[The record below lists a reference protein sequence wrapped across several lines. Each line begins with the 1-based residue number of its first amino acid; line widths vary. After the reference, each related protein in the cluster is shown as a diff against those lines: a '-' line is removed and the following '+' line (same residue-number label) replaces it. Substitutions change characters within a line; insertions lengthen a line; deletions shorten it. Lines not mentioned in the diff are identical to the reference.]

1 VPSFASNAW
10 RYATLPSLLPNL
22 LGMGQS
28 PLILAALATDAVS
41 GLKVKNA
48 IAITG
53 AAAGN
58 FDSALIT
65 DVNGDSYIVRVP
77 TTPTAGAEL
86 ELEIQVLKS
95 LSAFTA
101 RLGFEIPQKVGET
114 RDLSTGNRVLVFKYV
129 HGNPIDTRRMNAASA
144 ITQSIAKAISTIH
157 SLPIE
162 LVQNNGL
169 SEFSPAEN
177 IRLRVAELDRAMQS
191 GQVPPILLQRWEEAL
206 SDVSLFK
213 YQPVVVHGSLAVE
226 TVLEKGGEVSGILDW
241 RKVQLGDPA
250 LDFGWLANEAPELL
264 ESILLNYQLSRT
276 AADGN
281 IAKRAALY
289 AELEWV
295 RWLVHGYA
303 VKDTVI
309 VEEAIQGLQELAG
322 AASEGQ
328 LPPLTASAVAA
339 AASVGLVE
347 TISFIEQE
355 NEPGFLAESESSS
368 DEDAYPATKP
378 IDLLEFLESEDQ
390 ESKKQD
396 DDKDLF

>member
-1 VPSFASNAW
+1 
-10 RYATLPSLLPNL
+10 
-22 LGMGQS
+22 MGQS

-48 IAITG
+48 IGISG

-65 DVNGDSYIVRVP
+65 DVNGDSFIVRVP

-95 LSAFTA
+95 LSAFSA

-213 YQPVVVHGSLAVE
+213 YQPVVVHGSLAAE
-226 TVLEKGGEVSGILDW
+226 TLLEKGGEVSGILDW
-241 RKVQLGDPA
+241 QKVQLGDPA

-276 AADGN
+276 SADGN

-303 VKDTVI
+303 VKDTAI
-309 VEEAIQGLQELAG
+309 VEEAILGLQELAG
-322 AASEGQ
+322 LASEGQ

-339 AASVGLVE
+339 AATVSIVE

-355 NEPGFLAESESSS
+355 TEPGFLAQAEPEFVA
-368 DEDAYPATKP
+368 DAYPATKP
-378 IDLLEFLESEDQ
+378 IDLFELQESEDQ
-390 ESKKQD
+390 EPTKQD
-396 DDKDLF
+396 EDKDLF

>member
-1 VPSFASNAW
+1 
-10 RYATLPSLLPNL
+10 
-22 LGMGQS
+22 MGQS

-48 IAITG
+48 IGISG

-65 DVNGDSYIVRVP
+65 DVNGDSFIVRVP

-95 LSAFTA
+95 LSAFSA

-241 RKVQLGDPA
+241 QKVQLGDPA
-250 LDFGWLANEAPELL
+250 LDFGWLANESPELL

-276 AADGN
+276 SADGN

-303 VKDTVI
+303 VKDTAI
-309 VEEAIQGLQELAG
+309 VEEAILGLQELAG
-322 AASEGQ
+322 LASEGQ
-328 LPPLTASAVAA
+328 LAPLTASAVAA
-339 AASVGLVE
+339 ATTVSIVE
-347 TISFIEQE
+347 TISFVEQE
-355 NEPGFLAESESSS
+355 TELGFLAQAEPEFVA
-368 DEDAYPATKP
+368 DAYPATKP
-378 IDLLEFLESEDQ
+378 IDLFELQESEDQ
-390 ESKKQD
+390 EPTKQD
-396 DDKDLF
+396 EDKDLF

>member
-1 VPSFASNAW
+1 
-10 RYATLPSLLPNL
+10 
-22 LGMGQS
+22 MGQS

-378 IDLLEFLESEDQ
+378 IDLLEFAEVEDRA
-390 ESKKQD
+390 ED
-396 DDKDLF
+396 RPEDKDLF

>member
-1 VPSFASNAW
+1 
-10 RYATLPSLLPNL
+10 
-22 LGMGQS
+22 MGQS

-48 IAITG
+48 IGISG

-65 DVNGDSYIVRVP
+65 DVNGDSFIVRVP

-95 LSAFTA
+95 LSAFSA

-213 YQPVVVHGSLAVE
+213 YQPVIVHGSLAVE

-241 RKVQLGDPA
+241 QKVQLGDPA

-276 AADGN
+276 SADGN

-303 VKDTVI
+303 VKDTAI
-309 VEEAIQGLQELAG
+309 VEEAILGLQELAG
-322 AASEGQ
+322 LASEGQ

-339 AASVGLVE
+339 AATVSIVE

-355 NEPGFLAESESSS
+355 TEPGFLAQAEPEFVA
-368 DEDAYPATKP
+368 DAYPATKP
-378 IDLLEFLESEDQ
+378 IDLFELQESEDQ
-390 ESKKQD
+390 EPTKQD
-396 DDKDLF
+396 EDKDLF

>member
-1 VPSFASNAW
+1 
-10 RYATLPSLLPNL
+10 
-22 LGMGQS
+22 MGQS

-48 IAITG
+48 IGISG

-65 DVNGDSYIVRVP
+65 DVNGDSFIVRVP

-95 LSAFTA
+95 LSAFSA

-213 YQPVVVHGSLAVE
+213 YQPVIVHGSLAVE
-226 TVLEKGGEVSGILDW
+226 TLLEKGGEVSGILDW
-241 RKVQLGDPA
+241 QKVQLGDPA

-276 AADGN
+276 SADGN

-303 VKDTVI
+303 VKDTAI
-309 VEEAIQGLQELAG
+309 VEEAILGLQELAG
-322 AASEGQ
+322 LASEGQ

-339 AASVGLVE
+339 AATVSIVE

-355 NEPGFLAESESSS
+355 TEPGFLAQAEPEFVA
-368 DEDAYPATKP
+368 DAYPATKQ
-378 IDLLEFLESEDQ
+378 IDLFELQESEDK
-390 ESKKQD
+390 EPTKQD
-396 DDKDLF
+396 EDKDLF

>member
-1 VPSFASNAW
+1 MPSFASNAW

-48 IAITG
+48 ISITG

-65 DVNGDSYIVRVP
+65 DVNGDSFIVRVP

-157 SLPIE
+157 TLPIE

-226 TVLEKGGEVSGILDW
+226 TVLEKAGEVSGIIDW

-303 VKDTVI
+303 VKDTAI

-328 LPPLTASAVAA
+328 LTPLTASAVAA
-339 AASVGLVE
+339 AASVGFVE
-347 TISFIEQE
+347 TISFLEQE
-355 NEPGFLAESESSS
+355 AEAGFLAEPEPAV
-368 DEDAYPATKP
+368 DADAYPATKP

-390 ESKKQD
+390 ESNKQD

>member
-1 VPSFASNAW
+1 
-10 RYATLPSLLPNL
+10 
-22 LGMGQS
+22 MGQS

-48 IAITG
+48 IGITG

-65 DVNGDSYIVRVP
+65 DVNGDSFIVRVP

-95 LSAFTA
+95 LSVFTS

-114 RDLSTGNRVLVFKYV
+114 RDISSGNRVLVFKYV

-241 RKVQLGDPA
+241 QKVQLGDPA
-250 LDFGWLANEAPELL
+250 LDFGWLANESPELL

-303 VKDTVI
+303 VKDTAI

-322 AASEGQ
+322 LASEGQ

-339 AASVGLVE
+339 AATVGIVE

-355 NEPGFLAESESSS
+355 PEPEFLAQAESEFVA
-368 DEDAYPATKP
+368 DAYPATKP
-378 IDLLEFLESEDQ
+378 IDLFELQ
-390 ESKKQD
+390 ETEEQELTKQD
-396 DDKDLF
+396 EDKDLF

>member
-1 VPSFASNAW
+1 MPSFASNAW

-48 IAITG
+48 IGITG

-65 DVNGDSYIVRVP
+65 DVNGDSFIVRVP

-250 LDFGWLANEAPELL
+250 LDFGWLANESPELL

-276 AADGN
+276 GADGN
-281 IAKRAALY
+281 LAKRAALY

-303 VKDTVI
+303 VKDTAI
-309 VEEAIQGLQELAG
+309 VEEAILGLQELAG
-322 AASEGQ
+322 LASEGQ

-339 AASVGLVE
+339 AATVGIVE

-355 NEPGFLAESESSS
+355 AEPGFLAQAEPEFVA
-368 DEDAYPATKP
+368 DAYPATKP
-378 IDLLEFLESEDQ
+378 IDLLEFLESEDR
-390 ESKKQD
+390 ESNKQD
-396 DDKDLF
+396 EDKDLF

>member
-1 VPSFASNAW
+1 
-10 RYATLPSLLPNL
+10 
-22 LGMGQS
+22 MGQS

-48 IAITG
+48 IGISG

-65 DVNGDSYIVRVP
+65 DVNGDSFIVRVP

-95 LSAFTA
+95 LSAFSA

-129 HGNPIDTRRMNAASA
+129 HGNPIDTRRMNAAGA

-241 RKVQLGDPA
+241 QKVQLGDPA
-250 LDFGWLANEAPELL
+250 LDFGWLANESPELL

-276 AADGN
+276 SADGN

-303 VKDTVI
+303 VKDTAI
-309 VEEAIQGLQELAG
+309 VEEAILGLQELAG
-322 AASEGQ
+322 LASEGQ
-328 LPPLTASAVAA
+328 LAPLTASAVAA
-339 AASVGLVE
+339 ATTVSIVE
-347 TISFIEQE
+347 TISFVEQE
-355 NEPGFLAESESSS
+355 TELGFLAQAEPEFVA
-368 DEDAYPATKP
+368 DAYPATKP
-378 IDLLEFLESEDQ
+378 IDLFELQESEDQ
-390 ESKKQD
+390 EPTKQD
-396 DDKDLF
+396 EDKDLF

>member
-1 VPSFASNAW
+1 
-10 RYATLPSLLPNL
+10 
-22 LGMGQS
+22 MGQS

-48 IAITG
+48 IGISG

-65 DVNGDSYIVRVP
+65 DVNGDSFIVRVP

-95 LSAFTA
+95 LSAFSA

-213 YQPVVVHGSLAVE
+213 YQPVIVHGSLAAE
-226 TVLEKGGEVSGILDW
+226 TLLEKGGEVSGILDW
-241 RKVQLGDPA
+241 QKVQLGDPA

-276 AADGN
+276 SADGN

-303 VKDTVI
+303 VKDTAI
-309 VEEAIQGLQELAG
+309 VEEAILGLQELAG
-322 AASEGQ
+322 LASEGQ

-339 AASVGLVE
+339 AATVSIVE

-355 NEPGFLAESESSS
+355 TEPGFLAQAEPEFVA
-368 DEDAYPATKP
+368 DAYPATKP
-378 IDLLEFLESEDQ
+378 IDLFELQESEDQ
-390 ESKKQD
+390 EPTKQD
-396 DDKDLF
+396 EDKDLF